1 MTRFLHLLCF
11 IATWP
16 LGSIA
21 VHAQTERPPIGISP
35 FTYASYIESKYIG
48 EVTEVV
54 SNEFVKANRFSIVDR
69 TKLSTVTDEREL
81 QKREEFIDSKVIAQ
95 GRSIG
100 ARYIVTGHL
109 ASIGTSNGFSTERRQ
124 YIYVAK
130 VIVSL
135 KIIDVETG
143 EVIHGETFGKGTSG
157 GTPTGGYFSQLFSAS
172 CDQPGS
178 GASTDQAV
186 KDAVA
191 NIGCGVSR
199 WIRRVFPVMVSIV
212 EVQQTHKRRG
222 AETVLLAAG
231 KAYGLTKGKRLKVV
245 ELTNVVV
252 DGRTLV
258 RQKEIGTLEVSKV
271 EDDNFSIC
279 SVEDGGEAI
288 AGKVGKDTTL
298 KVVIQ

>member
-1 MTRFLHLLCF
+1 MKIVYLLLITLWC
-11 IATWP
+11 P
-16 LGSIA
+16 LISS
-21 VHAQTERPPIGISP
+21 AQTDRTVIGISP
-35 FTYASYIESKYIG
+35 FTYASYIESKYVG

-69 TKLSTVTDEREL
+69 TKLNVVTDEREL
-81 QKREEFIDSKVIAQ
+81 QKSEAFIDSKVIAQ

-109 ASIGTSNGFSTERRQ
+109 ASIGTSNAFSAERRQ
-124 YIYVAK
+124 YIYTAK
-130 VIVSL
+130 VILSI

-143 EVIHGETFGKGTSG
+143 EVVHGETFGKGTSG

-172 CDQPGS
+172 CDQPGY
-178 GASTDQAV
+178 GGSTDQAV
-186 KDAVA
+186 KDAIA
-191 NIGCGVSR
+191 NISCGVSR

-212 EVQQTHKRRG
+212 EVQETHKRRG

-231 KAYGLTKGKRLKVV
+231 KGYGLNKGKKLKVI
-245 ELTNVVV
+245 ELTNVSV
-252 DGRTLV
+252 DGKALI
-258 RQKEIGTLEVSKV
+258 RQKEIGTLEVTKV

-279 SVEDGGEAI
+279 SVEDGGVEI
-288 AGKVGKDTTL
+288 GEKVGKNSSL